1 MTSALAIPAAEI
13 QQLKLNPQDR
23 RMKKRY
29 LLAPGPTPVPETVLL
44 EMAQPMLHHRT
55 PQFSAIFAEAAEDA
69 KYLFQTKQDVLILAS
84 TGTGGM
90 EGCITN
96 LFSPGDKVLVVN
108 GGKFGERWGKISETY
123 GLNVIEIKVEWG
135 HAVDPKVVEE
145 HLKKDKDIRGILV
158 QASETSTTAA
168 HPIEALSRLTRD
180 RDDLLLVVDAI
191 TGLGV
196 FNLPM
201 DEWGIDAL
209 VTGSQKALELPP
221 GLALV
226 GLSEKAWK
234 FNERST
240 CPRFYFDLKKERKNL
255 ANKTSAYTP
264 AVSLVIGLR
273 AVLKDLREEGLEGV
287 FSRHNRLARATRAA
301 TQAMGLK
308 MVAPDSPADSAT
320 GVFVPEGID
329 GGKLVKIIR
338 DEFGVTLA
346 GGQDQWKGKVLRI
359 AHLGYVDS
367 FDVVIAIS
375 ALEMALKKMG
385 AKVEFGRGV
394 AAAQEVLMEGY

>member
-1 MTSALAIPAAEI
+1 
-13 QQLKLNPQDR
+13 
-23 RMKKRY
+23 
-29 LLAPGPTPVPETVLL
+29 
-44 EMAQPMLHHRT
+44 
-55 PQFSAIFAEAAEDA
+55 
-69 KYLFQTKQDVLILAS
+69 
-84 TGTGGM
+84 
-90 EGCITN
+90 
-96 LFSPGDKVLVVN
+96 
-108 GGKFGERWGKISETY
+108 
-123 GLNVIEIKVEWG
+123 
-135 HAVDPKVVEE
+135 
-145 HLKKDKDIRGILV
+145 
-158 QASETSTTAA
+158 

-240 CPRFYFDLKKERKNL
+240 CPCFYFDFKKERKNL